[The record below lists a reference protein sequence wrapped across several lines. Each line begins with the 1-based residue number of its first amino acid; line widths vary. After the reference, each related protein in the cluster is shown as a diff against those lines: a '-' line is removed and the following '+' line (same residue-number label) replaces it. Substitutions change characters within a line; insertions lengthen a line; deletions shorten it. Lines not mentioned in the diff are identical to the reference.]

1 VKFSVIIATKDRAT
15 LLDGALASLA
25 AQHSA
30 PPMQVIVVDNGST
43 DDTKAVAEK
52 HGATYVYEP
61 VPNRG
66 AARNR
71 GIASA
76 TGEIVL
82 FIDDDVVL
90 PPGFIAAHA
99 RAHESTP
106 EPRAVSGPIIN
117 VPNAQARPKPG
128 FRNFSNAFFC
138 TCNVSVPTAALTS
151 VGGFDEQFELYG
163 WEDTELGVRLRDSN
177 VGRGFAWDAYLWHIK
192 PPANDTLEAALAKTI
207 EKARMAARFVSKAPT
222 PRAKLATGAYTFN
235 FLRAR
240 ALAPRISQPFFAG
253 LASGIGVPT
262 PIARFARERL
272 LDSVYADELRAALAR
287 ESSPLDGHR

>member
-1 VKFSVIIATKDRAT
+1 VKFSVIVATKDRAA

-43 DDTKAVAEK
+43 DGTKAVAEK
-52 HGATYVYEP
+52 HGATYIYEP

-71 GIASA
+71 GIAAA

-99 RAHESTP
+99 HAHETTP
-106 EPRAVSGPIIN
+106 HARAVSGPIIN
-117 VPNAQARPKPG
+117 VPTPQTRTKPD

-138 TCNVSVPTAALTS
+138 TCNVSIPTAALTG

-163 WEDTELGVRLRDSN
+163 WEDTELGVRLRAAN

-192 PPANDTLEAALAKTI
+192 PPANDTLDAALAKTI

-222 PRAKLATGAYTFN
+222 SRAKFATGAYALN
-235 FLRAR
+235 LLRAR
-240 ALAPRISQPFFAG
+240 ALAPRAAQPFFAG
-253 LASGIGVPT
+253 LASAANVPK
-262 PIARFARERL
+262 PIAQFARDRL
-272 LDSVYADELRAALAR
+272 LDSVYVDELRTALAR
-287 ESSPLDGHR
+287 ERSSS